1 MTDPIAKVQNK
12 ADSVAIC
19 TELGLNAKLRGV
31 ITMWE
36 ILSVLFFLWVVAQTI
51 RGIVALVAWGS
62 ESLRR
67 PQ

>member
-1 MTDPIAKVQNK
+1 
-12 ADSVAIC
+12 
-19 TELGLNAKLRGV
+19 
-31 ITMWE
+31 MWE